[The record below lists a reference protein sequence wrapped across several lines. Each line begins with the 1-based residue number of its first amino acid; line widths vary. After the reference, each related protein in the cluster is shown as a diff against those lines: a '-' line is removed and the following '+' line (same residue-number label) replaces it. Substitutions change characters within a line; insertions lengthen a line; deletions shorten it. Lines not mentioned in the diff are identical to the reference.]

1 MVLWES
7 ERFTNNLFS
16 EMEKKLNSG
25 LLEYRKWTIYK
36 PNADLFYANGTIS
49 FNQIN

>member
-7 ERFTNNLFS
+7 EKSTMKMYS
-16 EMEKKLNSG
+16 EIEKYINYG
-25 LLEYRKWTIYK
+25 IYEYRKWTIYK
-36 PNADLFYANGTIS
+36 PKADLFYANGTIS